1 MPMGTNS
8 PDRDLEAAARVLAT
22 ARHVL
27 VLTGAGVSAESG
39 IPTFRDAL
47 TGLWSNFD
55 AEELATPEGF
65 LRDPPL
71 VWGWYQ
77 WRRNQVLETWPNPGH
92 FAIAALAALVPRLT
106 LVTQNV
112 DDLHERAGSRD
123 VHHLHGGI
131 LAARCFDC
139 ARPYPLPAGPVPMT
153 HDGMRLEP
161 PRCAHCG
168 GQARP
173 DVVWFGEMLPAGPL
187 AAAEAAMDDCD
198 VVLSVGTSAL
208 VYPAAGLAPAAAR
221 RGATVIQVNPN
232 PTALDELA
240 AINLTGPSGNVLP
253 RLLDAARRLA

>member
-1 MPMGTNS
+1 MSTHRA
-8 PDRDLEAAARVLAT
+8 DRHLKTAARALAA

-55 AEELATPEGF
+55 AEELATQEGY

-77 WRRNQVLETWPNPGH
+77 WRRNKVLATQPNPGH
-92 FAIAALAALVPRLT
+92 FAIAALARKVPRLT

-123 VHHLHGGI
+123 VRHLHGSI
-131 LAARCFDC
+131 LTARCLDC
-139 ARPYPLPAGPVPMT
+139 ARPHPLPPGPTRMT
-153 HDGMRLEP
+153 HDGMRLDP

-168 GQARP
+168 GLVRP
-173 DVVWFGEMLPAGPL
+173 DVVWFGELLPRGPL
-187 AAAEAAMDDCD
+187 AEAEAAAAECD
-198 VVLSVGTSAL
+198 VVVSVGTSSL
-208 VYPAAGLAPAAAR
+208 VYPAAELAPAAAR

-232 PTALDELA
+232 VTALDDLA
-240 AINLTGPSGNVLP
+240 TVNLAGPSGAILP
-253 RLLDAARRLA
+253 RLLAAMA

>member
-1 MPMGTNS
+1 MTT
-8 PDRDLEAAARVLAT
+8 DQDDDIAAAARVLA
-22 ARHVL
+22 AAHHVL

-77 WRRNQVLETWPNPGH
+77 WRRNQVLETRPNPGH
-92 FAIAALAALVPRLT
+92 FAIAALTALVPRLT

-131 LAARCFDC
+131 LTARCFDC
-139 ARPYPLPAGPVPMT
+139 ARPYPLPPGPVPMT

-161 PRCAHCG
+161 PRCARCG
-168 GQARP
+168 GLARP
-173 DVVWFGEMLPAGPL
+173 V
-187 AAAEAAMDDCD
+187 DDCHTCPLGRHRACD
-198 VVLSVGTSAL
+198 GSSDPRSGAGHRRPLPLKPHPFPPWCRWCWSSRVCRRAAPRRSA
-208 VYPAAGLAPAAAR
+208 R
-221 RGATVIQVNPN
+221 
-232 PTALDELA
+232 PTRCV
-240 AINLTGPSGNVLP
+240 P
-253 RLLDAARRLA
+253 